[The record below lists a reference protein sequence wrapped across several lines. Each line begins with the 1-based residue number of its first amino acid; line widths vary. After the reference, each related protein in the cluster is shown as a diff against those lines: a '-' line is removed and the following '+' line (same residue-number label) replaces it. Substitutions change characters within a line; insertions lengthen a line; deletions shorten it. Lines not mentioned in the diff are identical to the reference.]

1 MREIETLGA
10 ELKRSREEMDKSR
23 AEVGLSEFV
32 ISLEKLYFADFF
44 ILLVIIF
51 LESHNICFKTTLS
64 SFCIYLQIK
73 RLQGELRHSET
84 RREEVERKASQA
96 AENAMKLTD
105 VENQMEEIKKEN
117 YNLTTQVF
125 N

>member
-1 MREIETLGA
+1 M
-10 ELKRSREEMDKSR
+10 
-23 AEVGLSEFV
+23 
-32 ISLEKLYFADFF
+32 
-44 ILLVIIF
+44 
-51 LESHNICFKTTLS
+51 
-64 SFCIYLQIK
+64 
-73 RLQGELRHSET
+73 
-84 RREEVERKASQA
+84 ERKASQA

>member
-1 MREIETLGA
+1 MQIF
-10 ELKRSREEMDKSR
+10 SS
-23 AEVGLSEFV
+23 
-32 ISLEKLYFADFF
+32 Y
-44 ILLVIIF
+44 IIF